1 MMDKTP
7 NLKNFLFDNEFIKWR
22 LFRTEESDKYW
33 SEFIKENPQYQG
45 DLELAIKKF
54 KAIRLNDNN
63 NNSFLTQ
70 QQKDE
75 LLDKI
80 IQDSVFKIKRKR
92 RVKYYWSAIACIIVL
107 AISTIFI
114 YTNKPD
120 NHIIQNSIVGETLPS
135 KDIRLI
141 SGKTVVDI
149 KQNAE
154 IQLSSKGGVSI
165 AEEGA
170 KDGTQATTS
179 LNLTEEVINKLIVP
193 YGKRSTLKL
202 ADGTKIWLNSG
213 TELQFLTNFVNAE
226 RHVTVKG
233 EIYIEVAEDKSKP
246 FYVHTSQFDVRVF
259 GTKFNI
265 SSYQDSEEQSV
276 VLVEGKVEVA
286 SKLKTQIL
294 NPGELFAIDPRGI
307 KCKKVDVNEYIIW
320 IDGVFILKKTPIS
333 DLLKRVGRYYNI
345 DFKDYHSELMSR
357 TCTGKLFLSD
367 DIEQVM
373 NIICTIS
380 NTNYKRTGNSIYISD
395 KTK

>member
-1 MMDKTP
+1 MDKTP

-33 SEFIKENPQYQG
+33 SEFIKENPQYQS
-45 DLELAIKKF
+45 DLELAIRKF
-54 KAIRLNDNN
+54 KAVRLNNN
-63 NNSFLTQ
+63 LLTQ

-92 RVKYYWSAIACIIVL
+92 HIKYYWSAIACIIVL

-114 YTNKPD
+114 YTNKPAD
-120 NHIIQNSIVGETLPS
+120 HIIQNSIVGETLPS
-135 KDIRLI
+135 KDIRLV
-141 SGKTVVDI
+141 SGETVVDI

-154 IQLSSKGGVSI
+154 IQLSSKGVASI

-170 KDGTQATTS
+170 EEGTQVTSS
-179 LNLTEEVINKLIVP
+179 LNLTKEEMNKLIVP

-213 TELQFLTNFVNAE
+213 TELEFPTNFVNAE
-226 RHVTVKG
+226 RHITVKG

-259 GTKFNI
+259 GTKFNV

-276 VLVEGKVEVA
+276 VLIDGKVEVA
-286 SKLKTQIL
+286 SRLRTQIL
-294 NPGELFAIDPRGI
+294 DPGELFAIDPRGVR
-307 KCKKVDVNEYIIW
+307 CMKVDVNEYISW
-320 IDGVFILKKTPIS
+320 IDGVFILKKTPVS
-333 DLLKRVGRYYNI
+333 DLLKRVGRYYNV
-345 DFKDYHSELMSR
+345 DFKDYHSKLMSR

-367 DIEQVM
+367 DIEQVI
-373 NIICTIS
+373 NIICAIS
-380 NTNYKRTGNSIYISD
+380 NTNYKRIGNSIYISD
-395 KTK
+395 KTE

>member
-1 MMDKTP
+1 MNKTP
-7 NLKNFLFDNEFIKWR
+7 NLKNFLFDDEFIKWR

-33 SEFIKENPQYQG
+33 AEFIKENPQYQG

-54 KAIRLNDNN
+54 KAVKLNN
-63 NNSFLTQ
+63 NLLTQ

-92 RVKYYWSAIACIIVL
+92 RIKYYWSAIACIIVL
-107 AISTIFI
+107 AISTILI
-114 YTNKPD
+114 YTNKPAD
-120 NHIIQNSIVGETLPS
+120 HIIQNSIVGETLPS

-154 IQLSSKGGVSI
+154 IQLSSKGVASI

-170 KDGTQATTS
+170 KEGTQVTSS
-179 LNLTEEVINKLIVP
+179 LNLTKEEINKLIVP

-213 TELQFLTNFVNAE
+213 TELEFPTNFVNTE

-246 FYVHTSQFDVRVF
+246 FYAHTSQFDVRVF

-294 NPGELFAIDPRGI
+294 DPGELFAIDPHGI
-307 KCKKVDVNEYIIW
+307 RCKKVDVNEYISW
-320 IDGVFILKKTPIS
+320 IDGVFILKKTPVS
-333 DLLKRVGRYYNI
+333 DLLKKIGRYYNV
-345 DFKDYHSELMSR
+345 DFKDYHSKLMSR

-367 DIEQVM
+367 DIEQVI
-373 NIICTIS
+373 NIICAIS
-380 NTNYKRTGNSIYISD
+380 NTNYKRIGNSIYISD
-395 KTK
+395 KTE

>member
-1 MMDKTP
+1 MDKTP

-33 SEFIKENPQYQG
+33 SEFIKENPQYQS
-45 DLELAIKKF
+45 DLELAIRKF
-54 KAIRLNDNN
+54 KAIRLNNN
-63 NNSFLTQ
+63 LLTQ

-80 IQDSVFKIKRKR
+80 IQDSVFKIKRKKR
-92 RVKYYWSAIACIIVL
+92 IQYYWSAIACIIVL

-120 NHIIQNSIVGETLPS
+120 DHIIQNSIVGEALPS

-141 SGKTVVDI
+141 SGETVVDI

-154 IQLSSKGGVSI
+154 IQLSSKGVASI
-165 AEEGA
+165 AEEGSEG
-170 KDGTQATTS
+170 GTQVTSS
-179 LNLTEEVINKLIVP
+179 LNLTKEEMNKLIVP

-213 TELQFLTNFVNAE
+213 TELEFPTNFVNAE

-259 GTKFNI
+259 GTKFNV

-276 VLVEGKVEVA
+276 VLIDGKVEVA
-286 SKLKTQIL
+286 SRLRTQIL
-294 NPGELFAIDPRGI
+294 DPGELFAIDPRGVRSM
-307 KCKKVDVNEYIIW
+307 KVDVNEYISW
-320 IDGVFILKKTPIS
+320 IDGVFILKKTPVS
-333 DLLKRVGRYYNI
+333 DLLKRIGRYYNV
-345 DFKDYHSELMSR
+345 DFKDYHSKLMSR

-367 DIEQVM
+367 DIEQVI
-373 NIICTIS
+373 NIICAIS
-380 NTNYKRTGNSIYISD
+380 NTNYKRIGNSIYISD
-395 KTK
+395 KTE